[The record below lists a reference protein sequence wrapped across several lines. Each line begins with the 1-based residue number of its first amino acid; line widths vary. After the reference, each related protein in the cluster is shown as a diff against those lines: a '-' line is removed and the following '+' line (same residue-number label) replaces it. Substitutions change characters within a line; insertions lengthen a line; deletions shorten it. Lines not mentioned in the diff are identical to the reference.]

1 VRGNPSIIQLV
12 DPWPS
17 FSNYSIYI
25 FTNSITISSLT

>member
-1 VRGNPSIIQLV
+1 VEPL
-12 DPWPS
+12 PS